1 MFYHFLSVSDC
12 HVIQEAWIM
21 KVKVDVD

>member
-21 KVKVDVD
+21 KVKVDGD